1 MTTKKSTDA
10 PLPLVAHL
18 KELRDR
24 LLRSVLLVVVLFA
37 GLYAFAND
45 IYLIMARPLEQLL
58 PDNLAQMGL
67 IATGVTSPFL
77 VPFKLTLVLAV
88 MLAIPF
94 ILHQIWSFIAPALYK
109 HEKRLA
115 IPLLASSVVLFYSGV
130 AFAYFVVLPIV
141 FGFFTS
147 IAPEGIAF
155 MPDIAS
161 VLDFILKIFFAFGL
175 AFEIP
180 IATFLLVWS
189 GVVSIDALKSKRPYI
204 FVGCFGV
211 GMLVTPPD
219 VLSQTILAIPMWL
232 LFEIGLVFSKMAKP
246 RKAITDDDIDDST
259 EDTDQ
264 PATETPQP
272 VKATATPEAPQVP
285 FDTGSPFD
293 MGAPKADETEAP
305 KGDEPEAPKG

>member
-1 MTTKKSTDA
+1 MTPKDSEDK

-24 LLRSVLLVVVLFA
+24 LLRSVLVVIVLFA

-45 IYLIMARPLEQLL
+45 IYLLVARPLEKLL
-58 PDNLAQMGL
+58 PDNLSEMGL
-67 IATGVTSPFL
+67 IATGVTSPFM
-77 VPFKLTLVLAV
+77 VPFKLTLVLAI
-88 MLAIPF
+88 MLAMPY
-94 ILHQIWSFIAPALYK
+94 ILHQMWSFISPALYQ

-115 IPLLASSVVLFYSGV
+115 VPLLASSVLLFYCGV

-155 MPDIAS
+155 MPDISS

-189 GVVSIDALKSKRPYI
+189 KIVSIDALKAKRPYI
-204 FVGCFGV
+204 FVGCFAV

-219 VLSQTILAIPMWL
+219 VLSQTILAIPMWM
-232 LFEIGLVFSKMAKP
+232 LFEIGLLFSKFAKVGGESV
-246 RKAITDDDIDDST
+246 DSDADEEAEYAVEPDVQSDSKT
-259 EDTDQ
+259 V
-264 PATETPQP
+264 AETP
-272 VKATATPEAPQVP
+272 ATPEPS
-285 FDTGSPFD
+285 TGSPFD
-293 MGAPKADETEAP
+293 TGAPIDSEKKD
-305 KGDEPEAPKG
+305 